1 MRQMKFINILIA
13 LIAGSLLSV
22 KAQYSYE
29 AVFMEVGEE
38 KTIILPSSVTSKNIV
53 ESYWSNDSPTYVDI
67 IKKSDYSVKI
77 KILKY
82 TSTSCIVQ
90 YDYYWGGSRE
100 HGNYSIRIDIKKPK
114 KLELS
119 ASPSSGS
126 ISSGSKVYLA
136 TEVNGSTV
144 SGADI
149 YYTTNGTFP
158 SKSSMKYT
166 SSGVTITQNC
176 TLKAIAYKD
185 GYETSEVGSWSY
197 TIASKPELTL
207 SSNPAGGTVEKGSWV
222 QLTASNDEA
231 MIYYTTD
238 GSNPKTSSTYSW
250 PTSQGVQINES
261 CTIKAYARLMNTGAE
276 SDVMTWTFTCKQ
288 PDVVVAEINAT
299 NFPDAS
305 FRSWLLSQNYGA
317 DGKLTES
324 EISSITRI
332 DVSGSYSS
340 HGTIKSLKGIEYFT
354 ALEHLYC
361 SRNQLTTLDVSNLT
375 ALTDLHCYDNQL
387 TALDVSNLTVLRDL
401 TCHNNQLAALDVSKL
416 TALEYLSCSYNQLT
430 ALDVARLT
438 ALTYLYCYNNQLT
451 SLDVS
456 KLTAL
461 TDLYCSDNQLTAL
474 DVSRLTALTDL
485 HCNNNQLT
493 ALDVSNLKALEML
506 QCNDNQLT
514 SLEVYKNTSL
524 TELRCYRNQIKGA
537 AMDALINGLPQKSDG
552 EYRFYVI
559 YNSENNEGNVCTKTQ
574 VKAAKAKGWT
584 LYYNVSEYEGSEDE
598 TDVKGVVAG
607 SIEKDATIYN
617 LSGQRLDKPRKGINI
632 IGGKKVM
639 VK

>member
-82 TSTSCIVQ
+82 TSTSCMVQ

-149 YYTTNGTFP
+149 YYTTNGTSP

-207 SSNPAGGTVEKGSWV
+207 SANPAGGTVEKGSWV

-305 FRSWLLSQNYGA
+305 FRSWLFSQSYGT
-317 DGKLTES
+317 DGKLTEN
-324 EISSITRI
+324 EISSITSI
-332 DVSGSYSS
+332 NVSGSFSS
-340 HGTIKSLKGIEYFT
+340 PGTIKSLKGIEYFT
-354 ALEHLYC
+354 ALTSLYC
-361 SRNQLTTLDVSNLT
+361 Q
-375 ALTDLHCYDNQL
+375 
-387 TALDVSNLTVLRDL
+387 
-401 TCHNNQLAALDVSKL
+401 
-416 TALEYLSCSYNQLT
+416 
-430 ALDVARLT
+430 
-438 ALTYLYCYNNQLT
+438 NNQLT

-456 KLTAL
+456 KNTKLIN
-461 TDLYCSDNQLTAL
+461 LYCGYNPLVSL
-474 DVSRLTALTDL
+474 DVSKCIKLETIDAFSTDLEDLDITNNILLTKLVFSGNSLASLNVSNNARLTEISCSGKLLQSIDLSNNTQLTDVNFYAASL
-485 HCNNNQLT
+485 KS
-493 ALDVSNLKALEML
+493 LDLSNCSKIE
-506 QCNDNQLT
+506 N
-514 SLEVYKNTSL
+514 
-524 TELRCYRNQIKGA
+524 LRCERGQLENLLLSPKCKLKSFWMERNHIKGK
-537 AMDALINGLPQKSDG
+537 AMDNLINSLPVNTTNEPYSF
-552 EYRFYVI
+552 RVLVI
-559 YNSENNEGNVCTKTQ
+559 ENASFDNVCTTTQ
-574 VKAAKAKGWT
+574 VAAAKAKGWYP
-584 LYYNVSEYEGSEDE
+584 LHYSNGSWVEYEGSDD
-598 TDVKGVVAG
+598 TTGIKGVAAG
-607 SIEKDATIYN
+607 DKEKDATIYN
-617 LSGQRLDKPRKGINI
+617 LSGQRLGKPRKGINI
-632 IGGKKVM
+632 IGGKKVV

>member
-29 AVFMEVGEE
+29 AVFMEVGDE

-82 TSTSCIVQ
+82 TSTSCMVQ

-149 YYTTNGTFP
+149 YYTTNGTSP

-197 TIASKPELTL
+197 TIASKPKLTL
-207 SSNPAGGTVEKGSWV
+207 SANPAGGTVEKGSWV

-261 CTIKAYARLMNTGAE
+261 CTLKAYARLMSTGAE

-288 PDVVVAEINAT
+288 SDVVVAEINAT

-305 FRSWLLSQNYGA
+305 FRNYLLEQDYGK
-317 DGKLTES
+317 DGKLTQS
-324 EISSITRI
+324 ELDNITYLNVENKGI
-332 DVSGSYSS
+332 NN
-340 HGTIKSLKGIEYFT
+340 LKGVEYFT
-354 ALEHLYC
+354 ALTSLRC
-361 SRNQLTTLDVSNLT
+361 SSN
-375 ALTDLHCYDNQL
+375 N
-387 TALDVSNLTVLRDL
+387 
-401 TCHNNQLAALDVSKL
+401 
-416 TALEYLSCSYNQLT
+416 
-430 ALDVARLT
+430 
-438 ALTYLYCYNNQLT
+438 LT
-451 SLDVS
+451 SLDIS
-456 KLTAL
+456 KNVKLER
-461 TDLYCSDNQLTAL
+461 LYCERN
-474 DVSRLTALTDL
+474 
-485 HCNNNQLT
+485 
-493 ALDVSNLKALEML
+493 K
-506 QCNDNQLT
+506 LT
-514 SLEVYKNTSL
+514 SLNLSNNKDIFYVDMHYNKIQLSYMDAFVNSLPTNTSSVPHNL
-524 TELRCYRNQIKGA
+524 MLVN
-537 AMDALINGLPQKSDG
+537 LH
-552 EYRFYVI
+552 
-559 YNSENNEGNVCTKTQ
+559 YNSDGNVCTKAQ
-574 VKAAKAKGWT
+574 VANIKAKGWT
-584 LYYNVSEYEGSEDE
+584 PYCYISGPWIEYEGSDD
-598 TDVKGVVAG
+598 TTSIKSVVAG
-607 SIEKDATIYN
+607 DKEKDATIYN
-617 LSGQRLDKPRKGINI
+617 LSGQRLGKPRKGINI
-632 IGGKKVM
+632 IGGKKVV